1 MDSLEPTRLHYGI
14 AFGSALHKRLRDH
27 FASLDNPDAPREAP
41 LTVGLFGGWG
51 SGKTLHLE
59 CLRDRV
65 LAESLTAQT
74 LTLPVLFNAWRHE
87 TEAHL
92 IVPLLKTTHHT
103 LNRWL
108 AEQKKEGDKAR
119 DAIIGG
125 LKSTTI
131 KLKDAALALAA
142 GLSGKLSVPG
152 VGEIGYSGKDML
164 AEDAKRKTAR
174 KSEAPSTA
182 WFKRLFEREQPAVP
196 RSLVDLD
203 VIYHDFET
211 HLSQLTGIRG
221 SGTRLNLLFLIDDL
235 DRCLP
240 EKAVQML
247 ESIKLF
253 LDVPGCAFVLALD
266 DEVVER
272 GIAHRYRDY
281 KHAEPAWDSVAYAL
295 HPSRFED
302 YRAERDHQAVGPAN
316 PVTGHEY
323 LEKMVQLPVYV
334 PRPGDTEVRS
344 YLVKHYPSLFEPLPS
359 QLEPDPRDPTAPPHD
374 RNAAENATREKLLA
388 LIRAVPANPRKL
400 NRLAEL
406 YAFQLKVAEGNGWK
420 IESERERLTL
430 LRLVAVQLLAP
441 ELYRFGQDQSSF
453 VAKFEEWLKD
463 EAKFVDV
470 SGRIEARNRALREK
484 YKDDPSSLSSLERL
498 DERLLAHLRN
508 AQSQRSGFDPLR
520 LLDINAPCDAA
531 LLDFYRLARDVSS
544 PAATAATVGVA
555 VAGAVAQVLTGQLA
569 ALANPR
575 VFVDQ
580 LLSAD
585 PLAWRNALA
594 QEAEALAGRV
604 LDDFSFA
611 ALLNGIQTKPE
622 HVTLAWLE
630 PLAPYL
636 TPAQLYR
643 LYQESGLLRRLNAAI
658 IPEVQA

>member
-14 AFGSALHKRLRDH
+14 AFGAALHNRLRDH

-41 LTVGLFGGWG
+41 LTIGLFGGWG

-65 LAESLTAQT
+65 LADSLTEQT

-108 AEQKKEGDKAR
+108 AEQQDDGDKAR
-119 DAIIGG
+119 DALIGG

-174 KSEAPSTA
+174 KSEAPSTTP
-182 WFKRLFEREQPAVP
+182 FTRSFDRQQPAVP
-196 RSLVDLD
+196 RSLDALD
-203 VIYHDFET
+203 AIYHDFET
-211 HLSQLTGIRG
+211 YLSQLTGIRG

-240 EKAVQML
+240 EKSVQML

-295 HPSRFED
+295 HPSRFEH
-302 YRAERDHQAVGPAN
+302 YRAERDHQAVGPTN

-344 YLVKHYPSLFEPLPS
+344 YLVKHYPKLFEPLPP
-359 QLEPDPRDPTAPPHD
+359 QFEADPHDPTAPPRD
-374 RNAAENATREKLLA
+374 RNAAENTTREKLLA

-406 YAFQLKVAEGNGWK
+406 YAFKLKVADGNGWK
-420 IESERERLTL
+420 IEGERERLTL

-441 ELYRFGQDQSSF
+441 ELYRFGQHQSSF

-498 DERLLAHLRN
+498 DEPLLAHLRN
-508 AQSQRSGFDPLR
+508 AQSQRSRFDPLR
-520 LLDINAPCDAA
+520 LLDINALCDTA
-531 LLDFYRLARDVSS
+531 LLDFYRLARELPS
-544 PAATAATVGVA
+544 PAATAGGIVSGV
-555 VAGAVAQVLTGQLA
+555 VAFVMANQLA

-575 VFVDQ
+575 EFVDQ

-636 TPAQLYR
+636 TPDQLYR
-643 LYQESGLLRRLNAAI
+643 LYQDSGLLRRLNAAI

>member
-14 AFGSALHKRLRDH
+14 AFGSALHNRLCDH
-27 FASLDNPDAPREAP
+27 FARLDNPDAPREAP
-41 LTVGLFGGWG
+41 LTIGLFGGWG

-59 CLRDRV
+59 CLRDRM
-65 LAESLTAQT
+65 LADSLTKQT

-108 AEQKKEGDKAR
+108 AEQQDHGDKVR
-119 DAIIGG
+119 DAVVGG

-142 GLSGKLSVPG
+142 GLSGKLNVAG
-152 VGEIGYSGKDML
+152 VGEIGYSVKDML
-164 AEDAKRKTAR
+164 AEDAERKTAR

-182 WFKRLFEREQPAVP
+182 RFNRSFERKQPAVP
-196 RSLVDLD
+196 RSLGDLD
-203 VIYHDFET
+203 AIYHDFET
-211 HLSQLTGIRG
+211 YLSELTGIRG
-221 SGTRLNLLFLIDDL
+221 NGTRLNLLFLIDDL

-281 KHAEPAWDSVAYAL
+281 KHDEPAWDSIAYAL
-295 HPSRFED
+295 HPGRFER
-302 YRAERDHQAVGPAN
+302 YRADRDHQAIGPAN

-344 YLVKHYPSLFEPLPS
+344 YLVKHYPRLFEPLPP
-359 QLEPDPRDPTAPPHD
+359 QLETDARDPTAPPRD

-388 LIRAVPANPRKL
+388 LIRFVPANPRKL

-406 YAFQLKVAEGNGWK
+406 YAFKLKVAEGNGWK
-420 IESERERLTL
+420 LHSERERLTL

-441 ELYRFGQDQSSF
+441 ELYRFGQHQSSF
-453 VAKFEEWLKD
+453 VAKLEEWLKD
-463 EAKFVDV
+463 EAAFVDV
-470 SGRIEARNRALREK
+470 SGRIEARNRARRDTYEK
-484 YKDDPSSLSSLERL
+484 DPSSLSSLERL
-498 DERLLAHLRN
+498 DEPLLAHLRN
-508 AQSQRSGFDPLR
+508 AQNQRSRFDPLR

-531 LLDFYRLARDVSS
+531 LRDFYRLSRDKPS
-544 PAATAATVGVA
+544 AATAGGIVSGIVSYMLAN
-555 VAGAVAQVLTGQLA
+555 QPA
-569 ALANPR
+569 ALVNPR
-575 VFVDQ
+575 EFVDQ

-594 QEAEALAGRV
+594 HEAEALAGRV
-604 LDDFSFA
+604 LDYFDFA
-611 ALLNGIQTKPE
+611 ALLNGIQNKPK

-630 PLAPYL
+630 PLAPHL
-636 TPAQLYR
+636 TPSQLYQV
-643 LYQESGLLRRLNAAI
+643 YQGSDLLRRLNAAI
-658 IPEVQA
+658 IPKDQA